1 MDEAAGHTRR
11 RCERSLRAAA
21 GLVVVV
27 VAMIPVFLLQAYNFH
42 TTFILH
48 KTLNLNALVDLMSI
62 RGVRNID
69 GSPRS
74 MNQICLLKY

>member
-27 VAMIPVFLLQAYNFH
+27 VVVIPVFLLHAYNFYF
-42 TTFILH
+42 T
-48 KTLNLNALVDLMSI
+48 
-62 RGVRNID
+62 
-69 GSPRS
+69 
-74 MNQICLLKY
+74 

>member
-27 VAMIPVFLLQAYNFH
+27 VVMIPVFLLHAYNFH
-42 TTFILH
+42 TTFILQ
-48 KTLNLNALVDLMSI
+48 KLSSETNTIDTLI
-62 RGVRNID
+62 HT
-69 GSPRS
+69 
-74 MNQICLLKY
+74 

>member
-27 VAMIPVFLLQAYNFH
+27 VVMIPVFLLQAYNFH

-48 KTLNLNALVDLMSI
+48 KTLNSNALVDLMSI

>member
-27 VAMIPVFLLQAYNFH
+27 VVMIPVFLLQAYNFH
-42 TTFILH
+42 TISDQEFDMLQEFEIPDFL
-48 KTLNLNALVDLMSI
+48 S
-62 RGVRNID
+62 
-69 GSPRS
+69 
-74 MNQICLLKY
+74 